1 MNEQLD
7 VAPQPA
13 LLAAEIPVV
22 LADDHEMMHRSL
34 LRVLQLSPGIRV
46 VGEAFD
52 VAGALDQV
60 RKRRPR
66 VVVLDMRLPG
76 GSALDCIRASARG
89 GRTRVVATTMTST
102 PSVAKE
108 ALRAG
113 ATAVVLKDEAD
124 SELPAA
130 VEAAARGKTFVS
142 SRLRSG

>member
-1 MNEQLD
+1 M
-7 VAPQPA
+7 VAPPA
-13 LLAAEIPVV
+13 SVGTEIPVV

-34 LRVLQLSPGIRV
+34 LRVLETSPGIRV

-52 VAGALDQV
+52 IAGTLEQI
-60 RKRRPR
+60 RSHRPR

-76 GSALDCIRASARG
+76 GSALDCIRANRRG
-89 GRTRVVATTMTST
+89 VRTSIVATTMSRT

-113 ATAVVLKDEAD
+113 ATAVVLKDDAD

-130 VEAAARGKTFVS
+130 VEAAARGTTYVS
-142 SRLRSG
+142 SRLRTG